1 MKLTT
6 VKQSIK
12 EGFVNIVRHP
22 LVTIASIT
30 TISLML
36 VLIGTFIIF
45 SANAN
50 KIATS
55 ASQQPPILLW
65 MEYETTAE
73 EVTAVDEKLKVN
85 EKVKTYQMQTPEDN
99 FTQFKEDLGENS
111 QVLDGFDATL
121 LPYTF
126 TIQLNDTAMIED
138 FKAEM
143 EGMLGVRKV
152 EYSQPV
158 TEFLN
163 KARGTVNIATLIAFI
178 VLCGIALFIIS
189 NMVRIAVF
197 SRAEEIGI
205 MKYVGATNWYIRVP
219 YIIEGS
225 VVGLVGAVI
234 ANLVVLV
241 AYQLL
246 FKNMLDGQTLISFIQ
261 MVPLSELTKEVI
273 TINTVL
279 GVVVGGG
286 GSALAVRRHIKV

>member
-1 MKLTT
+1 
-6 VKQSIK
+6 
-12 EGFVNIVRHP
+12 
-22 LVTIASIT
+22 
-30 TISLML
+30 
-36 VLIGTFIIF
+36 
-45 SANAN
+45 
-50 KIATS
+50 
-55 ASQQPPILLW
+55 
-65 MEYETTAE
+65 
-73 EVTAVDEKLKVN
+73 
-85 EKVKTYQMQTPEDN
+85 
-99 FTQFKEDLGENS
+99 
-111 QVLDGFDATL
+111 
-121 LPYTF
+121 
-126 TIQLNDTAMIED
+126 
-138 FKAEM
+138 
-143 EGMLGVRKV
+143 
-152 EYSQPV
+152 
-158 TEFLN
+158 
-163 KARGTVNIATLIAFI
+163 
-178 VLCGIALFIIS
+178 
-189 NMVRIAVF
+189 MVRIAVF